1 MRKRLRNQ
9 LPRSWRRVRSSSA
22 VPSPSGRATRQLPAG
37 PFEKSAAAENG
48 SFSITAYHTGTYAGL
63 MDWTADP
70 IVFPDMTIPGDAFQV
85 LDRLSDGYGMEAT
98 MISPECRM
106 ATTRGHSAV

>member
-1 MRKRLRNQ
+1 
-9 LPRSWRRVRSSSA
+9 
-22 VPSPSGRATRQLPAG
+22 
-37 PFEKSAAAENG
+37 
-48 SFSITAYHTGTYAGL
+48 

>member
-1 MRKRLRNQ
+1 
-9 LPRSWRRVRSSSA
+9 
-22 VPSPSGRATRQLPAG
+22 
-37 PFEKSAAAENG
+37 
-48 SFSITAYHTGTYAGL
+48 

-98 MISPECRM
+98 MISPKCRM

>member
-1 MRKRLRNQ
+1 
-9 LPRSWRRVRSSSA
+9 
-22 VPSPSGRATRQLPAG
+22 
-37 PFEKSAAAENG
+37 
-48 SFSITAYHTGTYAGL
+48 

-70 IVFPDMTIPGDAFQV
+70 IVFPDMTIPGDTFQV

-98 MISPECRM
+98 MISPEYRM